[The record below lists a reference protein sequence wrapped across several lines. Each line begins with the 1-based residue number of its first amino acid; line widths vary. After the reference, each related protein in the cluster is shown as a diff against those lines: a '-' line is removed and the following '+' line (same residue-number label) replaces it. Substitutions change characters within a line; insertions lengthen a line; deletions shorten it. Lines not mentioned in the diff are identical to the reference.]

1 MTPRPP
7 GPHSHLSGI
16 SPMEMTTIPNPTSHS
31 QQTHS
36 RNLAPRAPASQHHL
50 PRQRADN
57 LPFSSEP
64 LLTRQ
69 ARVRKAANPAAA
81 LSENPSQLHPPVLYA
96 ALSRQPNTHRAEG
109 SPGRRYFLSS
119 EQGLWSPKT
128 WRQSRLPH
136 FQPGELGQA
145 WRWLWASAFWAVNWR
160 RRLAVLLEEHPM
172 PSS

>member
-1 MTPRPP
+1 MRAQDPACCRANGMTPRPP

-50 PRQRADN
+50 PRQRADS

-81 LSENPSQLHPPVLYA
+81 LSENPSQLHPPCFMPPFPG
-96 ALSRQPNTHRAEG
+96 SQTHTGLR
-109 SPGRRYFLSS
+109 GR
-119 EQGLWSPKT
+119 
-128 WRQSRLPH
+128 
-136 FQPGELGQA
+136 PGEGTSLVQSKGSGAPRLG
-145 WRWLWASAFWAVNWR
+145 ASLGSLTSSQVNLDKR
-160 RRLAVLLEEHPM
+160 GDSFGPQLSGL
-172 PSS
+172 